1 MNDADFVRTSL
12 SERMVGA
19 RRLLRGAAA
28 SVFSGKE
35 TEGKRDG
42 KRGAGKRLRKKARKS
57 EGEKG
62 WTVAVGEVEDR
73 TVADRAIADRAV
85 EDGTAADRSG
95 RAGG

>member
-1 MNDADFVRTSL
+1 M
-12 SERMVGA
+12 
-19 RRLLRGAAA
+19 
-28 SVFSGKE
+28 
-35 TEGKRDG
+35 
-42 KRGAGKRLRKKARKS
+42 RKKARKS